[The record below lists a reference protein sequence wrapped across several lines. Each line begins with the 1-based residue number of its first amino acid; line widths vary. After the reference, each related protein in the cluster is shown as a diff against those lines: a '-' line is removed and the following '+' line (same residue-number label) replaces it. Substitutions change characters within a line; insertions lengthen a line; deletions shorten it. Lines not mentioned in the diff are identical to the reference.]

1 MAKFGRFVLSALF
14 ALVLYEQCMANVEQL
29 VQVFETV
36 VDLLAASDK
45 ASKLKVTDLT
55 FIQRANQLVFRTV
68 SHRNS

>member
-1 MAKFGRFVLSALF
+1 MAKFGRFVLLALF

-55 FIQRANQLVFRTV
+55 IIQRANQLVFRTV
-68 SHRNS
+68 SLRNS